1 MWLRSAVRSF
11 VVVAMINVRA
21 NENEQPMVADNA
33 DRGAFA
39 AASTILTGALLL
51 IHQGRRE
58 KRREEGGENKGT

>member
-21 NENEQPMVADNA
+21 NENEQSMVADNA

-58 KRREEGGENKGT
+58 KRTEEGVENKGT